1 MKGTGA
7 SYLYVSLPS
16 ELTSSPQNVIVCYVQ
31 SIPTTFSLLCGFNG
45 PLFPMWNVTGLPM
58 GQIETLSRGESI
70 DGYLSYPQPSAS
82 IARLNVDLT
91 SRMQVIEG
99 TCFQC
104 VLDVVGG
111 AVLSEKGCITVVG
124 GLAACI

>member
-1 MKGTGA
+1 MHHI
-7 SYLYVSLPS
+7 LCIFLPS
-16 ELTSSPQNVIVCYVQ
+16 EFTSSPQNVIVCDVQ
-31 SIPTTFSLLCGFNG
+31 SIPTTFSLSCEFVG
-45 PLFPMWNVTGLPM
+45 PLFPLWNVSRLAM
-58 GQIETLSRGESI
+58 GQIETLSRGQSV

-82 IARLNVDLT
+82 IAMLNVDLT
-91 SRMQVIEG
+91 SRMQVIEE